1 MLSIQQGDMLK
12 ISGLPYPMIVVSN
25 DFFNQEGKIIACPIV
40 RNAAEGPLHIRLKDS
55 SAEGYVL
62 CEQLKYIDLAT
73 RRFSKLPATH
83 HFDIIDISDAIMG
96 IFDYQCF
103 PSCIEVS
110 DITPYN
116 APEVNGTGEELS
128 VLMHHVR

>member
-1 MLSIQQGDMLK
+1 MQNIQQGDMLK

-40 RNAAEGPLHIRLKDS
+40 CNAAEGPLHIRLKDS

-96 IFDYQCF
+96 IFDYQC
-103 PSCIEVS
+103 
-110 DITPYN
+110 
-116 APEVNGTGEELS
+116 L
-128 VLMHHVR
+128 

>member
-1 MLSIQQGDMLK
+1 MQNIQQGDMLK

-62 CEQLKYIDLAT
+62 CEQLKYIDLAS
-73 RRFSKLPATH
+73 RRDPARRPVH
-83 HFDIIDISDAIMG
+83 PFRPQADPCS
-96 IFDYQCF
+96 
-103 PSCIEVS
+103 P
-110 DITPYN
+110 
-116 APEVNGTGEELS
+116 AP
-128 VLMHHVR
+128 

>member
-1 MLSIQQGDMLK
+1 MLSNQQGDMLK
-12 ISGLPYPMIVVSN
+12 ISGLSYPMIVVSN

-40 RNAAEGPLHIRLKDS
+40 RNAAEGPLHIKLKDS

-96 IFDYQCF
+96 IFDYQC
-103 PSCIEVS
+103 
-110 DITPYN
+110 
-116 APEVNGTGEELS
+116 L
-128 VLMHHVR
+128 

>member
-12 ISGLPYPMIVVSN
+12 ISGLSYPMIVVSN

-40 RNAAEGPLHIRLKDS
+40 RNAAEGPLHIRLIDS

-96 IFDYQCF
+96 IFDYQC
-103 PSCIEVS
+103 
-110 DITPYN
+110 
-116 APEVNGTGEELS
+116 L
-128 VLMHHVR
+128 